1 MKFWRPLRNLGLVA
15 ALLLTASCGTDGPTS
30 PTAAT
35 TPAPVSSTARPD
47 ASLLGGLTTDLGT
60 GLNGLT
66 GGLLNGL
73 LSCSAQPYAR
83 SSQVVGAAGGTIR
96 VGRHSLVIPRGA
108 LSRDVLI
115 TAEAPSDEVASVR
128 FSPEGLQFNAGHSP
142 TVTLSYAACPLG
154 RLQLLKHVAYTTER
168 LQILNILTS
177 IDNLLTMQVSAPI
190 QHFSRYAVAW

>member
-15 ALLLTASCGTDGPTS
+15 ALLFTASCGTDGPTS
-30 PTAAT
+30 PSAAT
-35 TPAPVSSTARPD
+35 TPTSISSVRPE
-47 ASLLGGLTTDLGT
+47 ASLLGGLTTDVGST
-60 GLNGLT
+60 LNGVT
-66 GGLLNGL
+66 GGLLKGL
-73 LSCSAQPYAR
+73 LSCSEQPYAR
-83 SSQVVGAAGGTIR
+83 SSQVVGVAGGTIR
-96 VGRHSLVIPRGA
+96 VGGHSLVIPRGA